1 MLIYLENLC
10 CCCSNLV
17 EAVEDLGQSSLKH
30 ILDNF
35 VWIIAIVSLPGR
47 ILAALRRGRQ
57 VSPLAPLFLDCHL
70 CLFNNDIFCL
80 CFFSLFFFY
89 HRFVFVENMY
99 KAKYSSNY
107 GSRFFIDNISM
118 TFICLQVGVN
128 WVLKLLLTSML
139 AINGYDIKVKSLE
152 RSNNY
157 GVSSKD

>member
-57 VSPLAPLFLDCHL
+57 LQQFFQFLEIE
-70 CLFNNDIFCL
+70 F
-80 CFFSLFFFY
+80 
-89 HRFVFVENMY
+89 
-99 KAKYSSNY
+99 
-107 GSRFFIDNISM
+107 DN
-118 TFICLQVGVN
+118 
-128 WVLKLLLTSML
+128 VL
-139 AINGYDIKVKSLE
+139 LE
-152 RSNNY
+152 RKELQKQFQAALKEHKMMELMLDELEMIHEKATNKIALLESETKSIMLLSE
-157 GVSSKD
+157 GIA

>member
-80 CFFSLFFFY
+80 CFFSLFFFIIGLSLW
-89 HRFVFVENMY
+89 
-99 KAKYSSNY
+99 KICIKQ
-107 GSRFFIDNISM
+107 NI
-118 TFICLQVGVN
+118 LQITVVDF
-128 WVLKLLLTSML
+128 L
-139 AINGYDIKVKSLE
+139 
-152 RSNNY
+152 
-157 GVSSKD
+157 